1 MAEEYISVG
10 KLGKPH
16 GIAGA
21 FRFLLH
27 RQLKSKAKFPKHFL
41 LHIKGSYLPWFIA
54 EAELTGFDNGLLKF
68 EDITSPE
75 KARTYSG
82 CELFLTEKDVNT
94 YFRKD
99 AEGYN
104 FLKGYQVSDETA
116 GPLGALLEVEETPAQ
131 LLITVDYS
139 GREVLIPLV
148 DDFIVELNKRKKTL
162 LLNLPEG
169 LLDL

>member
-41 LHIKGSYLPWFIA
+41 LHIKGSYLPWFVT
-54 EAELTGFDNGLLKF
+54 EVELTGLSDGLIRF
-68 EDITSPE
+68 EDVTTPE
-75 KARTYSG
+75 KARIYSG
-82 CELFLTEKDVNT
+82 CELFLSEKDTNA
-94 YFRKD
+94 YFKKD
-99 AEGYN
+99 AEGLNY
-104 FLKGYQVSDETA
+104 LKGYQVSDQTA
-116 GPLGALLEVEETPAQ
+116 GPLGPLLEVDETPAQ
-131 LLITVDYS
+131 ILITIDYK

-148 DDFIVELNKRKKTL
+148 DEFIIELNKRKKTL
-162 LLNLPEG
+162 LLDLPEG